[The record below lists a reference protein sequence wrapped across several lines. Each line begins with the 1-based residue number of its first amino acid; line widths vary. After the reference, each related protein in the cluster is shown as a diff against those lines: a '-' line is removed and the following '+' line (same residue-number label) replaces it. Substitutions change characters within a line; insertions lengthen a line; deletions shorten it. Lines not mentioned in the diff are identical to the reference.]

1 MSDILVEFSGWIRV
15 TPEKVSFVKIGIQDE
30 RPDIINGE
38 QWLAL
43 DEYDRDCYVLED
55 LVGLHR
61 HAHDS
66 DFEQIDISISG
77 GYALPVRQ
85 RPLENEDE

>member
-43 DEYDRDCYVLED
+43 DKDDRDDYILED

-61 HAHDS
+61 YAHDS
-66 DFEQIDISISG
+66 DFEQIDVYG
-77 GYALPVRQ
+77 T
-85 RPLENEDE
+85 N

>member
-43 DEYDRDCYVLED
+43 DKDDRDDYILED

-66 DFEQIDISISG
+66 DFEQIDISIS
-77 GYALPVRQ
+77 A
-85 RPLENEDE
+85 

>member
-43 DEYDRDCYVLED
+43 DEYDRDCYTLED

>member
-43 DEYDRDCYVLED
+43 DKDDRDDYILED

>member
-43 DEYDRDCYVLED
+43 DKDDRDDYILED
-55 LVGLHR
+55 LAGLHI

-66 DFEQIDISISG
+66 DFEQIDISIYG
-77 GYALPVRQ
+77 GC
-85 RPLENEDE
+85 

>member
-1 MSDILVEFSGWIRV
+1 MSDILVEFGGWIRV
-15 TPEKVSFVKIGIQDE
+15 TPEKVSFVKIGIQIDTGHWADE

-43 DEYDRDCYVLED
+43 DKDDRDDYILED

-66 DFEQIDISISG
+66 DFEHIDIYGTS
-77 GYALPVRQ
+77 
-85 RPLENEDE
+85 

>member
-1 MSDILVEFSGWIRV
+1 MSDILVEFGGWIRV
-15 TPEKVSFVKIGIQDE
+15 TPEKVSFVKIGTQDG
-30 RPDIINGE
+30 RNDWLPDAINGE

-43 DEYDRDCYVLED
+43 DEDDRDDYILED

-66 DFEQIDISISG
+66 DFEHIDIYGTS
-77 GYALPVRQ
+77 
-85 RPLENEDE
+85 

>member
-43 DEYDRDCYVLED
+43 DKDDRDDYILED

-66 DFEQIDISISG
+66 DFEQIDVYG
-77 GYALPVRQ
+77 T
-85 RPLENEDE
+85 N

>member
-43 DEYDRDCYVLED
+43 DKDDRDDYILED

-66 DFEQIDISISG
+66 DFEHIDIYGTS
-77 GYALPVRQ
+77 
-85 RPLENEDE
+85 